1 MIDTATRSSRRIS
14 SMGSVYT
21 SAIPASAA
29 AFCAFSRVRLQMAAT
44 SQPSERKP
52 GTWTCAPKPTPM
64 MPILRGDEGTNCSRL
79 ATTERGNITGVEA
92 LLALNMLWLISHGV
106 PATSATTFSSMAPPF
121 DKTAAVTAG
130 AVKRYLPWVVAT
142 ALFMEQLDSTI
153 VNTAVPSMAASLG
166 VTPLSLKAVVAS
178 YIVSLAVGIPISGWI
193 ADRFGTRRVFS
204 TAVALFTIASVA
216 CGLSVSVPMLI
227 ASRILQGLG
236 AAMMT
241 PVGRLAIIR
250 TFDKSELLV
259 AMNFVIIPA
268 LIGPLLGPTVG
279 GLIVHWVSWREIFF
293 VNVPMGIAALVI
305 IQRYMPDYHGDAPRP
320 LDFVGLVL
328 FGSGMAILSWLLEIF
343 GEHEIGAFQGGM
355 LLLLSLSLLAAYVWH
370 ARQSA
375 YPLLRLSLF
384 KLRTF
389 RVSVVGGFVT
399 RLGIGGMP
407 FLLPLLYQL
416 ALGLPAWESGLLT
429 MPSAAA
435 AMGMKFLLAAASP
448 LWLSA
453 DTDRQHGSGRND
465 HLPVR
470 AGHAEHA
477 AGGHRAAGIGAGLLQ
492 LAAVLE
498 CKRHGL
504 CRHCASRLE
513 HGHVDREHLS
523 AVVAELRTGVRLAH
537 RRLVPGQRA
546 ADRSARR
553 RERAASNVPHRW
565 RLDDAVIARV
575 LDVASGRWGQCQ

>member
-1 MIDTATRSSRRIS
+1 MS
-14 SMGSVYT
+14 
-21 SAIPASAA
+21 
-29 AFCAFSRVRLQMAAT
+29 
-44 SQPSERKP
+44 
-52 GTWTCAPKPTPM
+52 
-64 MPILRGDEGTNCSRL
+64 
-79 ATTERGNITGVEA
+79 
-92 LLALNMLWLISHGV
+92 
-106 PATSATTFSSMAPPF
+106 PPF
-121 DKTAAVTAG
+121 DKTAAATAG

-204 TAVALFTIASVA
+204 TAVALFTVASVA
-216 CGLSVSVPMLI
+216 CGLSVNVPMLI

-293 VNVPMGIAALVI
+293 VNVPMGIAALAI
-305 IQRYMPDYHGDAPRP
+305 IHRYMPDYHGEAPRR

-328 FGSGMAILSWLLEIF
+328 FSSSMAILSWLLEIF
-343 GEHEIGAFQGGM
+343 GEHDISALQGGA

-370 ARQSA
+370 ARHIV

-384 KLRTF
+384 RIRTF
-389 RVSVVGGFVT
+389 RVSVGGGLVT

-407 FLLPLLYQL
+407 VDDAERGRSDGHEIP
-416 ALGLPAWESGLLT
+416 E
-429 MPSAAA
+429 
-435 AMGMKFLLAAASP
+435 LAAASP
-448 LWLSA
+448 LRLSL
-453 DTDRQHGSGRND
+453 DTDREHGPGRND
-465 HLPVR
+465 HLPLR
-470 AGHAEHA
+470 ARHAEYA
-477 AGGHRAAGIGAGLLQ
+477 AGGHRAPRIGTGFLQ

-498 CKRHGL
+498 REQHGL
-504 CRHCASRLE
+504 CRHRARRFE
-513 HGHVDREHLS
+513 HGHVDREHVS
-523 AVVAELRTGVRLAH
+523 AVVAELRAGLRLAH
-537 RRLVPGQRA
+537 CRLVPRQRA

-553 RERAASNVPHRW
+553 RERAASNVPHRR
-565 RLDDAVIARV
+565 RLDDAVIALV
-575 LDVASGRWGQCQ
+575 LDIASGRWRQCQ